1 VTRSIILPRASGVSV
16 AEDKPLSELL
26 VRTITGLMLIGVA
39 LFAAAK
45 GGYVFAVFVALA
57 ATAIYYEWSRIVRGW
72 GFGWQIGGFAYAL
85 APAVSLLWIRDR
97 SDDQLALLLWVFIVT
112 WATDIGA
119 YFVGRAIGTRKLA
132 PSISPG
138 KTVEGLYGGIAAAT
152 LLGGAWALFVG
163 LRPTVLVLAPLF
175 AVAAQGGDLFESWMK
190 RTAGIKD
197 SGNWLPGHGGLLD
210 RLDGMVPVAVLTA
223 LAQLSGVA

>member
-16 AEDKPLSELL
+16 AEDKPLNELL

-119 YFVGRAIGTRKLA
+119 YFVGRAIGRTKLA

-138 KTVEGLYGGIAAAT
+138 KTVEGLIGGVIAAA
-152 LLGGAWALFVG
+152 LFGGAWVIYLD
-163 LRPTVLVLAPLF
+163 LSRILLILAPLF
-175 AVAAQGGDLFESWMK
+175 ALAAQGGDLFESWIK
-190 RTAGIKD
+190 RRVGVKD
-197 SGNWLPGHGGLLD
+197 SGHWLPGHGGLLD
-210 RLDGMVPVAVLTA
+210 RLDGLVPVAVLTA
-223 LAQLSGVA
+223 LVQLSGLA